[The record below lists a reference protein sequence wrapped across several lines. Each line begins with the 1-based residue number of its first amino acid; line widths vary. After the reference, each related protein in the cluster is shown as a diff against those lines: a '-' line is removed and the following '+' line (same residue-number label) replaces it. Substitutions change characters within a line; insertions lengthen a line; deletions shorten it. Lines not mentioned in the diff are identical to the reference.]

1 VDEDTITGQI
11 KTTYYVGSVEIVVYE
26 SGANSGRMEYRRQLG
41 NALETLVYAATN
53 TPTPE
58 QFTRYLLQDHFI
70 STLY

>member
-1 VDEDTITGQI
+1 
-11 KTTYYVGSVEIVVYE
+11 
-26 SGANSGRMEYRRQLG
+26 MEYRRQLG